1 MLIGPKALD
10 RFILICV
17 AKLWRNYQ
25 IRRGYIGC
33 SAASSSSVSSW
44 DWNDE
49 VLSGTKISD
58 LWGIQS
64 SPPRL

>member
-33 SAASSSSVSSW
+33 SAEGAPEIRTVW
-44 DWNDE
+44 
-49 VLSGTKISD
+49 
-58 LWGIQS
+58 
-64 SPPRL
+64 